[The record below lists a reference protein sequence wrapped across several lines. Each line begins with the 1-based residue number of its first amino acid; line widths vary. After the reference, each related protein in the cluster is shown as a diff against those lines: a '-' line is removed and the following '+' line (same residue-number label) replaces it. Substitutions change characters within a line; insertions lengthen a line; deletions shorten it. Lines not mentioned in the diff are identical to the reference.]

1 MNAESAPAEIYS
13 LRSLGHRFDDLEVLS
28 NITFSVAKGEIVG
41 LVGPNGAGKTTL
53 LRILCG
59 LLRGWKGEL
68 DFMARPIRNWD
79 RQAFARVVAY
89 LPQQTRIAFP
99 YTVRE
104 VVLMGR
110 LPHQDGSFFESRA
123 DHARVEEVL
132 DLTGCSHLASRY
144 FQELSGGEQQLVS
157 LASALAQDPSVL
169 LLDEPTV
176 FLDLRHQLQI
186 YQILSRLQQANRT
199 TLIIVTH
206 DLGLA
211 QSFCRRLLFLK
222 QGKIRADL
230 SSESGPIKIGPQLIE
245 EVFDVKA
252 TVLDGASNSRI
263 ELRFGQ

>member
-1 MNAESAPAEIYS
+1 MNAESAPSEVYS
-13 LRSLGHRFDDLEVLS
+13 VRSLGHRFDAIEVLRD
-28 NITFSVAKGEIVG
+28 ITFSVVEGEIVG

-59 LLRGWKGEL
+59 LLRGWTGEL

-104 VVLMGR
+104 IVLMGR
-110 LPHQDGSFFESRA
+110 LPHQDGSFFESRT

-132 DLTGCSHLASRY
+132 ELTGCSHLASRY
-144 FQELSGGEQQLVS
+144 FQDLSGGEQQLVS

-176 FLDLRHQLQI
+176 FLDLKHQLQI
-186 YQILSRLQQANRT
+186 YQILRRLQQVNRM

-206 DLGLA
+206 DLSLA

-222 QGKIRADL
+222 KGNILADL
-230 SSESGPIKIGPQLIE
+230 SSDSAPIKIGPQLIE

-252 TVLDGASNSRI
+252 TVLGGGENPRI